1 MQHGQD
7 AAGSPGCS
15 SDAPRGDRVRPGWAQ
30 PGGPLLLKP
39 SGVTAD
45 SLHPALVTKGNQG
58 VPPMASPKCIFQIPM
73 EKMLCTAQASPC
85 SLGTCVLA
93 KTVLDIQ
100 TTVFKPEGVLY
111 MGGSRGA
118 RGSRAATVEAGG
130 LGRALPETRSPKK
143 LGFTRQ
149 WGPVWVTS
157 VPFRT
162 FNLYFLNVTLLNDF
176 CRVSPR

>member
-1 MQHGQD
+1 
-7 AAGSPGCS
+7 
-15 SDAPRGDRVRPGWAQ
+15 
-30 PGGPLLLKP
+30 
-39 SGVTAD
+39 
-45 SLHPALVTKGNQG
+45 
-58 VPPMASPKCIFQIPM
+58 M

-85 SLGTCVLA
+85 SPGTCVLA

-100 TTVFKPEGVLY
+100 KTVFKTRRGFVR
-111 MGGSRGA
+111 GGSWGA

-130 LGRALPETRSPKK
+130 LSFALPETRSSKK
-143 LGFTRQ
+143 LGFTGQ
-149 WGPVWVTS
+149 GGPVWVTS